1 MDSIWRPFRLLPC
14 EQSARNLPR
23 PGWLAEMDRRRT
35 QALSDV
41 LDRLEQSAR
50 GDSIAVGDVVETLGH
65 RSFAALMLTFSL
77 ISTSPA
83 SAIPGLTAMVAALVF
98 LLVVQMIAG
107 RDCVWLPGF
116 VTRQR
121 IATDKLCKGIGWLR
135 KPVRFVERFLRP
147 RLGFVYHR
155 PLIYL
160 PLGLILGLALFMPV
174 MEAVPTSGSLASAV
188 IAIFAAGLLT
198 RDGALAILAALLLL
212 GVPVA
217 VWRFG
222 LGG

>member
-1 MDSIWRPFRLLPC
+1 MDSVWLPFRLSPR
-14 EQSARNLPR
+14 EQGARNPLDGR
-23 PGWLAEMDRRRT
+23 RLSGMERRRT

-41 LDRLEQSAR
+41 LDQLEQSAQ
-50 GDSIAVGDVVETLGH
+50 GDSIAIGDVVERLGH

-83 SAIPGLTAMVAALVF
+83 SAIPGITAAVAVLVF

-107 RDCVWLPGF
+107 RDCVWLPDF
-116 VTRQR
+116 VTKRR
-121 IATDKLCKGIGWLR
+121 MATDKLCKGIGWLR

-155 PLIYL
+155 PVIYL
-160 PLGLILGLALFMPV
+160 PLILILGLTIFMPV

-198 RDGALAILAALLLL
+198 RDGLLAILAALLLL

-217 VWRFG
+217 VWQFG
-222 LGG
+222 LGS

>member
-1 MDSIWRPFRLLPC
+1 
-14 EQSARNLPR
+14 
-23 PGWLAEMDRRRT
+23 MDRRRT
-35 QALSDV
+35 RALSDV
-41 LDRLEQSAR
+41 LDRLERSAT

-83 SAIPGLTAMVAALVF
+83 SAIPGITAVVAALVF

-107 RDCVWLPGF
+107 RDCVWLPEF
-116 VTRQR
+116 VTKRR
-121 IATDKLCKGIGWLR
+121 MATDKLCKGIGWLR
-135 KPVRFVERFLRP
+135 KPVSFVERFLRP

-160 PLGLILGLALFMPV
+160 PLVLILGLTLFMPV

-198 RDGALAILAALLLL
+198 RDGVLAIVAALLLVA
-212 GVPVA
+212 VPVT
-217 VWRFG
+217 VWQFG